1 MRNSIKTVFI
11 LLLVAVSSCN
21 TTKSDNF
28 DWGYVIEGNYQ
39 NKFFGIDWPIP
50 ENWEYDDTH
59 AQQWTKANNME
70 IQRLAESTYETKMRI
85 KMLPEQVKES
95 VVFQLTKFKPE
106 TVGNN
111 PVIIVYTENFAAIEG
126 ANVQDMDD
134 YVALSIKQVKDNPQ
148 MTLDS
153 EDYETDRIGGTKFYK
168 LTASV
173 TENDRKV
180 LQHYY
185 STEINGFGLTFILSS
200 TDKAGL
206 VELEEVF
213 RTITF

>member
-1 MRNSIKTVFI
+1 MKSITKAVYI
-11 LLLVAVSSCN
+11 ILLVAVSSCN
-21 TTKSDNF
+21 TTKSNNF
-28 DWGYVIEGNYQ
+28 DWGYVIDGNYQ

-50 ENWEYDDTH
+50 ENWDYDDTY
-59 AQQWTKANNME
+59 AQLWTKANNME
-70 IQRLAESTYETKMRI
+70 IQRLAESSYESKMRI

-95 VVFQLTKFKPE
+95 VVFRLSKFKPE
-106 TVGNN
+106 TAGNN
-111 PVIIVYTENFAAIEG
+111 PTIIVYTENFATMDG
-126 ANVQDMDD
+126 ANVQDMED
-134 YVALSIKQVKDNPQ
+134 YVAESIKQVGDNPQ

-173 TENDRKV
+173 KDNDRTV

-200 TDKAGL
+200 TDKGGL
-206 VELEEVF
+206 AELEEVF